1 MANDSDESDYCYY
14 GQAIGDE
21 AESKGGAFRKPVQ
34 DQAATRALPI
44 WQQEPTDEQGRKRFH
59 GGSPVAQSWA
69 WHGMAWHD
77 TCTGTGEP
85 LCPRPRSPPCTPHN
99 AKMSS
104 MDVRH

>member
-69 WHGMAWHD
+69 WHGMAWH
-77 TCTGTGEP
+77 GM
-85 LCPRPRSPPCTPHN
+85 
-99 AKMSS
+99 A
-104 MDVRH
+104 

>member
-59 GGSPVAQSWA
+59 GGSVRHRAG
-69 WHGMAWHD
+69 HGMHPW
-77 TCTGTGEP
+77 
-85 LCPRPRSPPCTPHN
+85 
-99 AKMSS
+99 
-104 MDVRH
+104 VVVV